1 MIYFT
6 ILYNNLGQSIKKL
19 YDYVRL
25 SAIVK
30 MCHAYNVVTF
40 YLTKVTVKE
49 LDLTEKQKF

>member
-19 YDYVRL
+19 CDYVRL

-40 YLTKVTVKE
+40 SLTKVTVKE

>member
-40 YLTKVTVKE
+40 SFTKVTVKE